1 MTPSFGYTVLGFGSG
16 VSGGVFTTATGGTV
30 STDGDTK
37 IHTFDSS
44 GDFIISLVGEDDD
57 QVSVELAGGG
67 SGGVGSYNASPTTL
81 SATGSG
87 GNTTAQ
93 GLTANGAS
101 GASGSGSGASGQAFG
116 TQGSISG
123 NGGGSKNTSQIGC
136 GAGGQGNT
144 GSGGGAGGYKT
155 GGGSVTLGH
164 AGYAAAYAS
173 DLDFTGTVATRA
185 VVIGAGSSGTGNTDG
200 GCNNS
205 PSNSAGAKGG
215 DGQVVFKYTYQ

>member
-1 MTPSFGYTVLGFGSG
+1 MTPFGYTVLGFGSG
-16 VSGGVFTTATGGTV
+16 GAGGNFTEATGGTV

-44 GDFIISLVGEDDD
+44 GDFIISNVGDISN
-57 QVSVELAGGG
+57 VSVELAGGG
-67 SGGVGSYNASPTTL
+67 SGGVGTYNGSPTTL

-101 GASGSGSGASGQAFG
+101 GASGSGSGAAGQSFG

-136 GAGGQGNT
+136 GGGGQGGT

-164 AGYAAAYAS
+164 AGYAASYAS

-185 VVIGAGSSGTGNTDG
+185 VVIGAGSSGTGHTNG
-200 GCNNS
+200 GCQGS
-205 PSNSAGAKGG
+205 PSNSHGAKGG

>member
-1 MTPSFGYTVLGFGSG
+1 MNFGYTVLGFGSG
-16 VSGGVFTTATGGTV
+16 VSGGAVFTAATGGTV
-30 STDGDTK
+30 STDGNTK
-37 IHTFDSS
+37 IHTFNSS
-44 GDFIISLVGEDDD
+44 GDFIISQVGVDDD

-67 SGGVGSYNASPTTL
+67 SGGVGTYNGSPTTL

-101 GASGSGSGASGQAFG
+101 GASGSGSGSGQAFG

-123 NGGGSKNTSQIGC
+123 NGGGSKSCAQIGC
-136 GAGGQGNT
+136 GGGGQGNT
-144 GSGGGAGGYKT
+144 GSGGGAGGYRT
-155 GGGSVTLGH
+155 GGGGCTLGKS
-164 AGYAAAYAS
+164 GYAASYAA

-185 VVIGAGSSGTGNTDG
+185 VVIGAGSSGTGHTNG
-200 GCNNS
+200 GCGGN
-205 PSNSAGAKGG
+205 PSNSHGAKGG